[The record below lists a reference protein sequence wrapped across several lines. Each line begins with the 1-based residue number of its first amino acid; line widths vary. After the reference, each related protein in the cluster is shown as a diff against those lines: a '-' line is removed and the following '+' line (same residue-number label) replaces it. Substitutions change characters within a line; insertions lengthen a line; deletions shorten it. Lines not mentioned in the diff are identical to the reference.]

1 MLQSTNWPQV
11 ADKLAAAIGQHEY
24 STWFSG
30 SALLS
35 SDSDSITIGL
45 PNAFVLAAAQR
56 KHGAEV
62 QRVVAAA
69 AGRQLHV
76 IYQTLA
82 AGADRGDPPVT
93 PAAAP
98 SPPILQAPY
107 TLDGFV
113 VGPENQL
120 AHAAAQSIAE
130 GNNSFS
136 PLFLHG
142 PCGVGKTHLLRA
154 IAAAVGR
161 DRRPIYCTL
170 EQFTNQLVSALR
182 NNSPESL
189 RKRYR
194 SADIVLFDDVYFVA
208 GKRATQEELF
218 HTFDTVAANGGAVV
232 LASDRSPAEMDDLP
246 DRLRSRFASGIVVDI
261 QPPGFEMRLAFVEHL
276 ARRAG
281 VDLPASVRTALA
293 SSNIADF
300 RKLTGIFNRLVA
312 ESRLRSES
320 ITGDHAPRLLAH
332 YDDATH
338 APVNPDMVIAA
349 VARLCQVETKLL
361 AGPAVHARSSS
372 PQPLRVRAPP
382 IHRST
387 VGRDRPVPWR
397 TYALDNPERNPP
409 RRARISQDQH
419 ARAPV
424 REARKT
430 IRGLTRD
437 DPKKR
442 TANRV
447 QGRFRTHTD
456 LDTRCRTRRRARRN
470 ETGPTRDWTS
480 LMYRST
486 SSLQGGFR
494 QCTAPTMDS
503 YGLEIFLH

>member
-62 QRVVAAA
+62 ERVVAAA

-76 IYQTLA
+76 NYQTLA
-82 AGADRGDPPVT
+82 GTAGGDQPIT
-93 PAAAP
+93 PATAP

-107 TLDGFV
+107 SLDGFV

-246 DRLRSRFASGIVVDI
+246 NRLRSRFASGIVVDI

-281 VDLPASVRTALA
+281 VDLPAGVRTALA

-320 ITGDHAPRLLAH
+320 ITGDHARRLLAH

-361 AGPAVHARSSS
+361 AGTSRSRSVIEARNLCAFALRRFTD
-372 PQPLRVRAPP
+372 QPLAAIGQCLGGRTHSTILNAIRRA
-382 IHRST
+382 
-387 VGRDRPVPWR
+387 D
-397 TYALDNPERNPP
+397 
-409 RRARISQDQH
+409 ARISQDQH
-419 ARAPV
+419 ARALF
-424 REARKT
+424 EK
-430 IRGLTRD
+430 LE
-437 DPKKR
+437 K
-442 TANRV
+442 
-447 QGRFRTHTD
+447 QF
-456 LDTRCRTRRRARRN
+456 
-470 ETGPTRDWTS
+470 
-480 LMYRST
+480 
-486 SSLQGGFR
+486 
-494 QCTAPTMDS
+494 AP
-503 YGLEIFLH
+503 